1 MNMLATKPGA
11 RTLGRVRVAQFRH
24 RNVTPD
30 IVRDVDSPSS
40 PDSVL
45 VARIVAGDEEALTEV
60 WQRHGPVVF
69 GHARRLTRDASIA
82 EDIAQEVFVAFWT
95 NPDRFDPERGSLRA
109 YLGVHARRRAI
120 DRLRQDTRRSNREQ
134 RHYSLN
140 ASGECAPD
148 AIEEQAEMSGAVRE
162 AISRLPQE
170 QREAVELAYFGGLT
184 HCEIARRLGI
194 PEGTAK
200 SRLRL
205 AQTKLRAWLA
215 PALQEVV

>member
-1 MNMLATKPGA
+1 MNMLATKPGVRTRA
-11 RTLGRVRVAQFRH
+11 RVRPAQVGHELGR
-24 RNVTPD
+24 PD
-30 IVRDVDSPSS
+30 IVRAVDST
-40 PDSVL
+40 DSVL
-45 VARIVAGDEEALTEV
+45 VARMVAGDEEALTEV

-82 EDIAQEVFVAFWT
+82 EDVAQEVFVAFWAH
-95 NPDRFDPERGSLRA
+95 PERFDPDRGSLRS

-120 DRLRQDTRRSNREQ
+120 DKLRQDSRRSNRQQ

-140 ASGECAPD
+140 ESRQCAPD
-148 AIEEQAEMSGAVRE
+148 AFEERAELFGTVRD
-162 AISRLPQE
+162 AISRLPLD

-184 HCEIARRLGI
+184 HCEIAGRLGI

-205 AQTKLRAWLA
+205 AQTKLRAWLG
-215 PALQEVV
+215 PVLEEVE